1 MNEFEISI
9 TDNQDKFSIDTDKIS
24 KIACKMLDFLISQ
37 RELSLRGKKH
47 LIQTK
52 VNITKQS
59 SKTNNCQSEDCFI
72 NSIIEFINVKCLA
85 MTLEVDIVF
94 CDDAQI
100 KELNTSYRNINSPTD
115 VLSFALFADNPDE
128 NFIIDNQISLGEI
141 IISTE
146 TAKRQADEQNKTLD
160 EEIYFLLSH
169 GILHLFGFD
178 HPDEESLEDML
189 AIQQEMTDFA
199 VK

>member
-37 RELSLRGKKH
+37 RELS
-47 LIQTK
+47 
-52 VNITKQS
+52 
-59 SKTNNCQSEDCFI
+59 
-72 NSIIEFINVKCLA
+72 
-85 MTLEVDIVF
+85 LEVDIVF